1 LFHQSDGLDPP
12 AQLHGLDRAV
22 NGHYVSRVAHGNP
35 LHDGHIQHGMP
46 QEKEESSRFG
56 IDIRSRKFREDSL
69 AVIGQKIKRYCAL

>member
-1 LFHQSDGLDPP
+1 
-12 AQLHGLDRAV
+12 
-22 NGHYVSRVAHGNP
+22 
-35 LHDGHIQHGMP
+35 MP